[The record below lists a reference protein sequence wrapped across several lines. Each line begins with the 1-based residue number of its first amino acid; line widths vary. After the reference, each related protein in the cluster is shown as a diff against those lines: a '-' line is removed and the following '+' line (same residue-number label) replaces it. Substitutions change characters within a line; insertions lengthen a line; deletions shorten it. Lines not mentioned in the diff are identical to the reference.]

1 MGENNSVADEAL
13 RKDLE
18 DKSPIQIR
26 DRIRGLIRVRARDL
40 VPNKKN
46 WRRHPKAQADALRGL
61 LEEIGY
67 ADVIIVR
74 QLANGKY
81 EIIDGHLRVEITPDA
96 MVPVIVLDV
105 TEEEADKLLLTLDP
119 SAAMAESDT
128 ERMVELIKTVRTD
141 NEAVLELLRRTAGN
155 RVWESVHPQHLDEA
169 DVSPD
174 LADELMK
181 KWGTLPGQLWKIGP
195 HRAISG
201 DCANET
207 VVQRLFESAAPARLR
222 MLVSDPPY
230 GVSYSAKNE
239 FLNALDRGNRVQRPI
254 ANDQDSDAAPLIF
267 SDALRV
273 AVEYAEKA
281 ASCYATV
288 PGGPLLPDFI
298 GAFNKSGFSFKSLL
312 V

>member
-1 MGENNSVADEAL
+1 MLRTDFSNDLRRWRMGENNSVADETL

-74 QLANGKY
+74 QLPNGKY

-119 SAAMAESDT
+119 LAAMAESNT

-155 RVWESVHPQHLDEA
+155 RIWERVHPQHLDEA

-181 KWGTLPGQLWKIGP
+181 KWGTQLGQLWKTKS
-195 HRAISG
+195 R
-201 DCANET
+201 
-207 VVQRLFESAAPARLR
+207 SAPR
-222 MLVSDPPY
+222 
-230 GVSYSAKNE
+230 
-239 FLNALDRGNRVQRPI
+239 
-254 ANDQDSDAAPLIF
+254 DQW
-267 SDALRV
+267 
-273 AVEYAEKA
+273 
-281 ASCYATV
+281 
-288 PGGPLLPDFI
+288 
-298 GAFNKSGFSFKSLL
+298 
-312 V
+312 